1 MVLTRRLLSENLG
14 GSMAKLRWMVALFL
28 LPILLPVLAYSTP
41 AEAAASRYVALGD
54 SFTAGPLIPN
64 QHGSPIG
71 CLRSD
76 HNYPSLLA
84 ARLNAA
90 TFVDVSCS
98 GADSTD
104 MTAAQGVLLGT
115 NPPQFNA
122 LNADTTL
129 VSLGI
134 GGNDIGYTGIFETCA
149 ELSFTNPFGSPCK
162 SHFGSQLNQRITDT
176 APKIA
181 AVLRG
186 IHDRAPQARVLVV
199 GYLRLMPSG
208 IGCWPVVPISWGDV
222 SYLDGVERS
231 LNTMLA
237 DQASQHGATF
247 VDAYQGGNGHDM
259 CAASSAKWVEGLVP
273 TELAAPIHP
282 NALGMSVVADRAAA
296 ALSATAG
303 SA

>member
-1 MVLTRRLLSENLG
+1 MVT
-14 GSMAKLRWMVALFL
+14 LRTMTALFL
-28 LPILLPVLAYSTP
+28 LSILAVAAPAAVAGP

-84 ARLNAA
+84 ARLHVA
-90 TFVDVSCS
+90 TFVDASCS
-98 GADSTD
+98 GAETTD
-104 MTAAQGVLLGT
+104 MTAAQSVTLGT
-115 NPPQFNA
+115 NPPQFDA
-122 LNADTTL
+122 LTAETTL
-129 VSLGI
+129 VSVGI

-149 ELSFTNPFGSPCK
+149 ELSLGNPFGSPCK
-162 SHFGSQLNQRITDT
+162 RHFGGELDQRIADT

-199 GYLRLMPSG
+199 GYLRLLPAGS
-208 IGCWPVVPISWGDV
+208 GCWPLVPIAAGDV
-222 SYLDGVERS
+222 PFLDGAERS
-231 LNTMLA
+231 SNAMLA
-237 DQASQHGATF
+237 DQASQGGADF

-259 CAASSAKWVEGLVP
+259 CAAPGVKWVEGLLP
-273 TELAAPIHP
+273 TQPAAPIHP
-282 NALGMSVVADRAAA
+282 NAAGMGIVADRAAA
-296 ALSATAG
+296 TLGATSAAR
-303 SA
+303 